1 MSNTMRG
8 MISGFIATL
17 VLSALLLLKDSMGLY
32 PQLNFIK
39 LLTNLGSI
47 GTVAAWMD
55 HFIIGTVVWGLLFAA
70 YDSMSDLPAWLKGL
84 IIGAFGWLVM
94 MVLFLPVAKAG
105 LFGMKIGIEAP
116 IVLLALH
123 LIYGAVLGVIYGLLT
138 ALVPAKAAEQPA
150 KAPEGGWPPG
160 IS

>member
-17 VLSALLLLKDSMGLY
+17 VLSALLLLKGTMDLY
-32 PQLNFIK
+32 PQINFIT

-55 HFIIGTVVWGLLFAA
+55 HFIIGTVVWGLLYAA
-70 YDSMSDLPAWLKGL
+70 LDSISELPRWLKGL
-84 IIGAFGWLVM
+84 IIGAFGWFLM

-105 LFGMKIGIEAP
+105 LFGMKLGIEVP
-116 IVLLALH
+116 IVLLVLH
-123 LIYGAVLGVIYGLLT
+123 LIYGAVLGVTYGLLT
-138 ALVPAKAAEQPA
+138 ALAPAKAAESSPQA
-150 KAPEGGWPPG
+150 
-160 IS
+160 